1 MKLSISNIAWEPN
14 EDKDVFELI
23 KKYGFE
29 GIELAPPK
37 LFKDCSNVSDKEI
50 EDYLEYM
57 KPYNF
62 KFPAMQSLLF
72 GKPELKIFDGSRN
85 DTLEYLKKIIDLAQK
100 LDVKVL
106 VFGSPKNRFI
116 GDMPKDEAY
125 KVAIDFFKELG
136 EYAYSKERYFCI
148 EPNAKEYGCDFIT
161 NTDDAIE
168 LVKDVNSKGFRLH
181 VDSAVIAMNNEDIK
195 ESLEKALPYTEHFHI
210 SEPFL
215 ELITNN
221 RTNHE
226 EFFKILKELKYNKWV
241 SIEMKNNVMDS
252 NIDAVKNSLEF
263 INNIYKV
270 EATNEI

>member
-1 MKLSISNIAWEPN
+1 MKLSISNIAWEPS
-14 EDKDVFELI
+14 EDKEVFELI
-23 KKYGFE
+23 QKYGFE

-37 LFKDCSNVSDKEI
+37 LFKDLSNVSDEEI
-50 EDYLEYM
+50 NVYLEYM

-72 GKPELKIFDGSRN
+72 GKPELKIFAESRN

-116 GDMPKDEAY
+116 GDMEKNEAY
-125 KVAIDFFKELG
+125 KIAIEFFKELG
-136 EYAYSKERYFCI
+136 EYAYSKNRCFCI

-161 NTDDAIE
+161 NIDEAIQ
-168 LVKDVNSKGFRLH
+168 LVEDVNSKGFRLH
-181 VDSAVIAMNNEDIK
+181 IDSAVMSMNNENIK

-221 RTNHE
+221 KTNHN
-226 EFFKILKELKYNKWV
+226 EFAKILKNLNYNKWV
-241 SIEMKNNVMDS
+241 SIEMKNNVLIS
-252 NIDAVKNSLEF
+252 NVEAVNRSLEF
-263 INNIYKV
+263 VSEIYK
-270 EATNEI
+270 

>member
-14 EDKDVFELI
+14 EDKDAFELI

-37 LFKDCSNVSDKEI
+37 LFKDLSNVSDSEI
-50 EDYLEYM
+50 NDYLEYM

-161 NTDDAIE
+161 NTDEAIE

-181 VDSAVIAMNNEDIK
+181 IDSAVMVMNSENVK

-215 ELITNN
+215 ELITENK
-221 RTNHE
+221 TNHK
-226 EFFKILKELKYNKWV
+226 EFVKILKTLNYDKWV
-241 SIEMKNNVMDS
+241 SVEMKNGVMDS
-252 NIDAVKNSLEF
+252 NVEAVKNSLKFVKELV
-263 INNIYKV
+263 NV
-270 EATNEI
+270 

>member
-1 MKLSISNIAWEPN
+1 MKLSISNIAWEPS
-14 EDKDVFELI
+14 EDKEVFELI
-23 KKYGFE
+23 KEYRFE

-37 LFKDCSNVSDKEI
+37 LFKDLSNVTDKEI

-72 GKPELKIFDGSRN
+72 GKPELKIFDDSRN
-85 DTLEYLKKIIDLAQK
+85 DTLVYLKKIIDLAQK

-116 GDMPKDEAY
+116 GNMDKNEAY
-125 KVAIDFFKELG
+125 KIAIDFFKELG
-136 EYAYSKERYFCI
+136 EYANSKDRCFCI

-161 NTDDAIE
+161 NIDEAIQ
-168 LVKDVNSKGFRLH
+168 LIKDVDSKGFRLH
-181 VDSAVIAMNNEDIK
+181 IDSAVMAMNNENIRVN
-195 ESLEKALPYTEHFHI
+195 LEKALPYTEHFHI

-221 RTNHE
+221 KTNHE
-226 EFFKILKELKYNKWV
+226 EFASILKKLNYDKWV
-241 SIEMKNNVMDS
+241 SIEMKNNVLDS
-252 NIDAVKNSLEF
+252 NIEAVNRSLDYVSK
-263 INNIYKV
+263 IY
-270 EATNEI
+270 N

>member
-1 MKLSISNIAWEPN
+1 MKLSISNIAWEPS

-37 LFKDCSNVSDKEI
+37 LFKDLSNVSDSEI
-50 EDYLEYM
+50 NDYLEYM

-72 GKPELKIFDGSRN
+72 GKPELKIFDDSRN
-85 DTLEYLKKIIDLAQK
+85 DTLIYLKKIIDLAQK

-116 GDMPKDEAY
+116 GDMPRDEA
-125 KVAIDFFKELG
+125 KKIAIDFFRELG
-136 EYAYSKERYFCI
+136 EYAYDKERFFCI

-161 NTDDAIE
+161 NTDEAIE

-181 VDSAVIAMNNEDIK
+181 VDSAVIAMNNENIK
-195 ESLEKALPYTEHFHI
+195 ESLEKALQYAEHFHI

-215 ELITNN
+215 ELISNDK
-221 RTNHE
+221 TNHE
-226 EFFKILKELKYNKWV
+226 EFFKILKELKYDKWV
-241 SIEMKNNVMDS
+241 SIEMKNNVLSS
-252 NIDAVKNSLEF
+252 NIEAVNRSLEF
-263 INNIYKV
+263 VSKIYK
-270 EATNEI
+270 